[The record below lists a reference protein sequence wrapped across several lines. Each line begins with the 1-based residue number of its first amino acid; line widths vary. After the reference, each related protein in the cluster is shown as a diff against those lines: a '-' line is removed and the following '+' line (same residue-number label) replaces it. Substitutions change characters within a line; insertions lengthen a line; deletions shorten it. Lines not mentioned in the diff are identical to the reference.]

1 MPPNQRRAW
10 LLGSPTEPA
19 TAVVLASPE
28 TYFGIAGPT
37 RISSSNT
44 CAMSER
50 SCTKRA
56 VARALLRGG
65 GRRPWTRTPRP
76 GTTTGMREGLFYIL
90 SSFWAGAVHA
100 ATPGHGKTIAAAY
113 IVGARGRPID
123 ALILGIFVTLSHVS
137 GIVVVGVLASLGS
150 AWLMPQRV
158 EAWLAL
164 AMGLLVAGL
173 GAWMLW
179 MQRDLLALAMGES
192 APEQPRGL
200 AHSHA
205 LEPALVGDPEH
216 RYAHDHVHRHH
227 HHEDGP
233 AHDHRHTH
241 DHDHAHHQAEDIGW
255 HSHGWG
261 TYHSHRLDLVTDAR
275 PKLAVLLALG
285 IAGGILPDPAALA
298 ILLAALSSGQVML
311 GLATVVVFSLGFAAT
326 LVVVGVIAAQVGQK
340 VLRWLSSIWV
350 VRVQIAT
357 TLLIL
362 GMGVVLT
369 ARGASQLAALPS

>member
-1 MPPNQRRAW
+1 
-10 LLGSPTEPA
+10 
-19 TAVVLASPE
+19 
-28 TYFGIAGPT
+28 
-37 RISSSNT
+37 
-44 CAMSER
+44 
-50 SCTKRA
+50 
-56 VARALLRGG
+56 
-65 GRRPWTRTPRP
+65 
-76 GTTTGMREGLFYIL
+76 MRESLFYIL

-123 ALILGIFVTLSHVS
+123 ALILGVFVTLSHVS
-137 GIVVVGVLASLGS
+137 GIVLVGVLASLGS

-164 AMGLLVAGL
+164 AMGVLVVGL

-179 MQRDLLALAMGES
+179 LQRDLLALAMGEP
-192 APEQPRGL
+192 APAPPQRA

-205 LEPALVGDPEH
+205 EPALAGDPERH
-216 RYAHDHVHRHH
+216 RHAHHHHHRDHGPTDDPEHAHDHG
-227 HHEDGP
+227 EDV
-233 AHDHRHTH
+233 
-241 DHDHAHHQAEDIGW
+241 GW

-311 GLATVVVFSLGFAAT
+311 GLVTVVVFSLGFAAT

-340 VLRWLSSIWV
+340 ILQWLSSIWV

-369 ARGASQLAALPS
+369 ARAASQLAALPG